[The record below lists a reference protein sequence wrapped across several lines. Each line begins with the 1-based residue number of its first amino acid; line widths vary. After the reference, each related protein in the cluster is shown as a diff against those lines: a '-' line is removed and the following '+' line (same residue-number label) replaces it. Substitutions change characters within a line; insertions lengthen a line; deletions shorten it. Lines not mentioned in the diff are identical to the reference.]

1 MAPKQTSDSAVDEV
15 RAALGPALQRF
26 GPDYWREQD
35 AAKTFPTAFFET
47 IGEAGYFGT
56 FIPEAYGGLDAGAR
70 VASVLVEE
78 INRAGG
84 DAASVNAQ
92 MAICRTLVLHGTEEQ
107 KQQYLPGVASGD
119 IRFLTVAATEPDS
132 GANMNELASSARR
145 DGDDWRI
152 SASKVLISFAGHT
165 RLLILLARAAEG
177 TTLFLLDLDEVG
189 DQVEMHPIDLVA
201 HRMTASLFIDDL
213 RVPDSARIGPIGE
226 GLPCLMKGFVIRR
239 VLAASEAI
247 GNARFLL
254 NRSIDYAKTRRT
266 FDQLIGVNQGIQ
278 YPLVQAYAKVEAADL
293 MRWDVLDLV
302 DCGEDAVPRSAMAK
316 VLASEAAWETSRAAL
331 TTFGGWGL
339 ASEYH
344 VERKLREGTVY
355 VFNNLLMNL
364 IADRAL
370 GLPQK

>member
-1 MAPKQTSDSAVDEV
+1 MAPKQSSDSAADEV

-35 AAKTFPTAFFET
+35 AAKTFPTAFFDT
-47 IGEAGYFGT
+47 MGEAGYFGT

-107 KQQYLPGVASGD
+107 KQRYLPGVASGD

-145 DGDDWRI
+145 DGDDWLI
-152 SASKVLISFAGHT
+152 TASKVLISFAGHT

-177 TTLFLLDLDEVG
+177 TTLFLLDLDDVG

-213 RVPDSARIGPIGE
+213 RIPDSARIGPVGE
-226 GLPCLMKGFVIRR
+226 GLACLMKGFVIRR

-254 NRSIDYAKTRRT
+254 DRSIDYAKTRKT

-302 DCGEDAVPRSAMAK
+302 DRGEDAVPRSAMAK

-370 GLPQK
+370 GLPKK

>member
-1 MAPKQTSDSAVDEV
+1 
-15 RAALGPALQRF
+15 
-26 GPDYWREQD
+26 
-35 AAKTFPTAFFET
+35 
-47 IGEAGYFGT
+47 
-56 FIPEAYGGLDAGAR
+56 
-70 VASVLVEE
+70 
-78 INRAGG
+78 
-84 DAASVNAQ
+84 

-107 KQQYLPGVASGD
+107 KQTYLPGVASGD

-132 GANMNELASSARR
+132 GANMAELASTARR
-145 DGDDWRI
+145 DGDDWVI
-152 SASKVLISFAGHT
+152 NASKVLISFAQHT
-165 RLLILLARAAEG
+165 RLMILLARADEG
-177 TTLFLLDLDEVG
+177 TTLFLLDLDELG
-189 DQVEMHPIDLVA
+189 DKVEMHPIDLVA
-201 HRMTASLFIDDL
+201 HRMTSSLFIDDL
-213 RVPDSARIGPIGE
+213 RVPDSTRIGPVGE
-226 GLPCLMKGFVIRR
+226 GLACLMKGFVIRR

-254 NRSIDYAKTRRT
+254 DRSIEYAKTRKT
-266 FDQLIGVNQGIQ
+266 FNQLIGVNQGIQ
-278 YPLVQAYAKVEAADL
+278 YPLVQAYSKVEAADL

-302 DCGEDAVPRSAMAK
+302 DRGEDAVPRSAMVK

-370 GLPQK
+370 GLPKK

>member
-1 MAPKQTSDSAVDEV
+1 MVSRRPLDSAAEEV
-15 RAALGPALQRF
+15 RSALGPALRGF

-35 AAKTFPTAFFET
+35 AAKAFPVEFFDA

-56 FIPEAYGGLDAGAR
+56 FIPEAYGGADAGAW
-70 VASVLVEE
+70 VAAVLVEE

-92 MAICRTLVLHGTEEQ
+92 MAICRTLVLHGSEEQ
-107 KQQYLPGVASGD
+107 KTRYLPGVASGS

-132 GANMNELASSARR
+132 GANMTELASSARR
-145 DGDDWRI
+145 DGDDWVI
-152 SASKVLISFAGHT
+152 NASKVLISFAEQT
-165 RLLILLARAAEG
+165 RLMILLARADEG
-177 TTLFLLDLDEVG
+177 TTLFLLDLDEIG
-189 DQVEMHPIDLVA
+189 DEVEMHAIDLIA
-201 HRMTASLFIDDL
+201 HRMTSSLFIDEL
-213 RVPDSARIGPIGE
+213 RVPDSMRIGPVGA
-226 GLPCLMKGFVIRR
+226 GLACLMKGFVIRR

-254 NRSIDYAKTRRT
+254 DRSVEYAKTRKT
-266 FDQLIGVNQGIQ
+266 FGELIGVNQGIQ
-278 YPLVQAYAKVEAADL
+278 YPLVQAYSKVEAAAL
-293 MRWDVLDLV
+293 MRWDVLDLL
-302 DCGEDAVPRSAMAK
+302 DRGKDAVPRSAMAK
-316 VLASEAAWETSRAAL
+316 VLASEAAWEASRAAL

-344 VERKLREGTVY
+344 VERKLRESTVY

-370 GLPQK
+370 GLPKK

>member
-1 MAPKQTSDSAVDEV
+1 MAPKQSSDSAADEV

-35 AAKTFPTAFFET
+35 AAKTFPTAFFDT
-47 IGEAGYFGT
+47 MGEAGYFGT

-107 KQQYLPGVASGD
+107 KQRYLPGVASGE

-145 DGDDWRI
+145 DGDDWLI
-152 SASKVLISFAGHT
+152 TASKVLISFAGHT

-177 TTLFLLDLDEVG
+177 TTLFLLDLDDVG

-213 RVPDSARIGPIGE
+213 RIPDSARIGPVGE
-226 GLPCLMKGFVIRR
+226 GLACLMKGFVIRR

-254 NRSIDYAKTRRT
+254 DRSIDYAKTRKT

-302 DCGEDAVPRSAMAK
+302 DRGEDAVPRSAMAK

-370 GLPQK
+370 GLPKK